1 MIAPFGAKQ
10 QAEERMARTRI
21 GTLLAIVALLV
32 AALTLL
38 GQMGRWSDR
47 WDAINIVLPYLVV
60 PASIAAL
67 FVLAMTWRR
76 RGPAFWL
83 GGIALLAIST
93 GPLPLL
99 IGEWRAAGPL
109 SGDPSGD
116 LSCDGERLRIVQFN
130 AWKDNRAT
138 PSAARWIRL
147 VDPDLV
153 LVEEARNAAPLP
165 VLLRDRYP
173 FQQSCIGPSLCST
186 LILSKRAPLAAGGLA
201 QGDPENRSALSAAW
215 MRFGSPGGA
224 FTVVAA
230 HLGRPWPFPRFEGDR
245 AALIR
250 FIRTQSPAT
259 TVLAG
264 DFNLPDWT
272 FQLRRLEAGLGLER
286 RSHGLRSWPAILGD
300 RRNPM
305 PLLPI
310 DHVFAGRDWTVTD
323 IRRGPFLGSDHY
335 PLVADLQRCP
345 PARS

>member
-1 MIAPFGAKQ
+1 MAIGAL
-10 QAEERMARTRI
+10 
-21 GTLLAIVALLV
+21 LLAILA
-32 AALTLL
+32 LL
-38 GQMGRWSDR
+38 GQLGRWSDR
-47 WDAINIVLPYLVV
+47 WDAINIVLPYLAL
-60 PASIAAL
+60 PAAIAAVL
-67 FVLAMTWRR
+67 VLAMTWRR

-83 GGIALLAIST
+83 GGSALMAVAIA
-93 GPLPLL
+93 PLSL
-99 IGEWRAAGPL
+99 IVGEWRAPGP
-109 SGDPSGD
+109 PS
-116 LSCDGERLRIVQFN
+116 CAGERLRIVQFN
-130 AWKDNRAT
+130 AWKDNPAT

-147 VDPDLV
+147 VDPDLIF
-153 LVEEARNAAPLP
+153 VEEARNAMPLP

-186 LILSKRAPLAAGGLA
+186 QILSKRAPLAAGGLA

-250 FIRTQSPAT
+250 FIRTQSLAT

-264 DFNLPDWT
+264 DFNLPGWT

-286 RSHGLRSWPAILGD
+286 QSYALLSWPAILGH
-300 RRNPM
+300 RHNPM

-310 DHVFAGRDWTVTD
+310 DHLFAGRDWAVTD
-323 IRRGPFLGSDHY
+323 LRRGPFLGSDHY
-335 PLVADLQRCP
+335 PLVADLRRCAT
-345 PARS
+345 ARD

>member
-1 MIAPFGAKQ
+1 MS
-10 QAEERMARTRI
+10 
-21 GTLLAIVALLV
+21 IVALL
-32 AALTLL
+32 AAAMAVS
-38 GQMGRWSDR
+38 GQFGRWSDR
-47 WDAINIVLPYLVV
+47 WDAINIVLPYLV
-60 PASIAAL
+60 
-67 FVLAMTWRR
+67 AM
-76 RGPAFWL
+76 
-83 GGIALLAIST
+83 ALLAALLVLTTTWRQRSAAFWICGVALLMVAV
-93 GPLPLL
+93 GPLPVLL
-99 IGEWRAAGPL
+99 GEWRQRVPT
-109 SGDPSGD
+109 
-116 LSCDGERLRIVQFN
+116 SCDGERLRLVQFN
-130 AWKDNRAT
+130 AWKDNPAT

-147 VDPDLV
+147 VNPDLV
-153 LVEEARNAAPLP
+153 LVEEARNATPLP

-186 LILSKRAPLAAGGLA
+186 LILAKRAPLASGGLA

-215 MRFGSPGGA
+215 MRFNSPVGA

-286 RSHGLRSWPAILGD
+286 RSHALRSWPAILSD
-300 RRNPM
+300 RPNPM

-310 DHVFAGRDWTVTD
+310 DHVFAGHAWTVTD
-323 IRRGPFLGSDHY
+323 VRRGPFLGSDHY
-335 PLVADLQRCP
+335 PLVVDLQRCSAAGDQP
-345 PARS
+345 PTSGR